1 LREKN
6 GDDGTRARARAL
18 SNQTETLTANAN
30 DFLETKQ
37 DRKSPFGYER
47 ELDGVEKQMAALPT
61 PARLGAYGAVV
72 ALGAAAGNVVGGT
85 APANARSAAKIG
97 LTAVIGG
104 AAAYGVMTADK
115 KRFTAAPKT
124 LWNTLIG
131 RDPLTVTSEEVN
143 AIGAR
148 FGIPNLGLACSTE
161 MTELYDVYLMS
172 LVPQGMDPVQ
182 GWEAAALRQFRETLG
197 IDDASAAQAHLEA
210 GRRLFRKRIELGS
223 ADKETDLESR
233 KEFQKLV
240 FISTQTFGEEQA
252 RFLLPWKRVFRVSDA
267 QVDLALKD
275 NASQLL
281 RTALKESA
289 AIDDVNTKAIAEA
302 KAYQQELN
310 LDDNTAAAIAQEIA
324 TAHVAKIV
332 NETIVMCKERGSNR
346 NLQKICGNVDSVL
359 AYNAKLSSAVGSF
372 PGVGPVSLFG
382 GDFDAKMSDLAE
394 VFKTYLEEGIKDY
407 TFSAALSEKLG
418 KLRLVFGMGNKE
430 ADDIILKSTTAS
442 YRLALR
448 DAVKSG
454 KLDKAESPAK
464 VLQAMCE
471 GLRFPP
477 EVAAGIHEENY
488 RTKLEACVADKVLT
502 DEDVE
507 SLARVRKLLCV
518 PKAVVEKL
526 QFEICG
532 EIYRAAVRSALSVPT
547 EAFTPQLR
555 DRCKTVKANVRIND
569 ETALKILDA
578 EARKQL
584 NAFIRTSKS
593 IRNKTDAQK
602 EIRKMVFYNQGVL
615 TPLVNDVN
623 KSQAEAA
630 AKELAEL
637 MKEATEA
644 AKKEEAEEKAAAAA
658 AAGEDGVTEAA
669 ATTEEEEAEPEIM
682 QMPETAHQKE
692 ITLAADMDVVTRQ
705 AMYREYLMFC
715 MTGDQVNAPMGVRI
729 NIERDQSEF
738 KRLSQLGDILGLDMM
753 QVGQVHKDLADKAFR
768 AQAEQMLGDGGG
780 LTAQR
785 AEKLKE
791 IQMQLN
797 LPEAEAQKIIKGITA
812 QRMMSNVSAQI
823 SAGTLDSAEVR
834 RMIEAGVEIDRMI
847 PADKRMNLFRK
858 NAERRLS
865 DGSGSANLDEL
876 TSTLVE
882 DLKIDAAQAKSEL
895 VKIAGEKKRS
905 QMIQGVAVLRQKKAA
920 DVLVS
925 CRNLVACQSVA
936 PDAKLDWKVES
947 EVFDMYSVFVS
958 EVSDVQE
965 RKTLQEVLN
974 ISDENA
980 AKLEKVVA
988 EGAFKF
994 SEDALDEALF

>member
-1 LREKN
+1 
-6 GDDGTRARARAL
+6 
-18 SNQTETLTANAN
+18 
-30 DFLETKQ
+30 
-37 DRKSPFGYER
+37 
-47 ELDGVEKQMAALPT
+47 MAALPT
-61 PARLGAYGAVV
+61 PARLGAYGAAV
-72 ALGAAAGNVVGGT
+72 ALGAAAGNAIGGVMPVNVRT
-85 APANARSAAKIG
+85 AAKVG
-97 LTAVIGG
+97 LTAIVGG
-104 AAAYGVMTADK
+104 GAAYGVMTVDK

-124 LWNTLIG
+124 LWNSLQG
-131 RDPLTVTSEEVN
+131 RDPLSVTSEEVN
-143 AIGAR
+143 AVGAR
-148 FGIPNLGLACSTE
+148 FGIQNMGATCSTE

-182 GWEAAALRQFRETLG
+182 GWEAEALRQFRQTLG

-223 ADKETDLESR
+223 TDKETDLESR

-289 AIDDVNTKAIAEA
+289 AIEQVNSTAIAEA

-310 LDDNTAAAIAQEIA
+310 LDDNSAGEIAQELA
-324 TAHVAKIV
+324 TAHVAQIV
-332 NETIVMCKERGSNR
+332 NETIALCKERGSSR
-346 NLQKICGNVDSVL
+346 DMSKICANVDSVL

-394 VFKTYLEEGIKDY
+394 IFKAYLEEGIKGFS
-407 TFSAALSEKLG
+407 FSAALSDNLG

-442 YRLALR
+442 YRMALR

-454 KLDKAESPAK
+454 KLDQAESPAK

-488 RTKLEACVADKVLT
+488 RTKLEACIADKMLT
-502 DEDVE
+502 DADVE
-507 SLARVRKLLCV
+507 ALARVRKLLCV
-518 PKAVVEKL
+518 PKGVVEKL
-526 QFEICG
+526 HFEICG
-532 EIYRAAVRSALSVPT
+532 EVYRSAVRAALSVPT

-555 DRCKTVKANVRIND
+555 DRCKTAKANVRLDD
-569 ETALKILDA
+569 ETALKILGA

-602 EIRKMVFYNQGVL
+602 EIRKMVFYNQGVV
-615 TPLVNDVN
+615 TPLVSDLT
-623 KSQAEAA
+623 KSKAEAA

-644 AKKEEAEEKAAAAA
+644 AKKEEEEEKAAAAA
-658 AAGEDGVTEAA
+658 SAGESEEKKEGEEAA
-669 ATTEEEEAEPEIM
+669 ATEEAKTEEEAEPEVIKM
-682 QMPETAHQKE
+682 EETAHQKE

-768 AQAEQMLGDGGG
+768 TQAENMLSDGAG

-791 IQMQLN
+791 IQTQLN
-797 LPEAEAQKIIKGITA
+797 LPEDEAQKIIKGITA
-812 QRMMSNVSAQI
+812 QRMMANVQSQI
-823 SAGTLDSAEVR
+823 SAGTLDSAEIR
-834 RMIEAGVEIDRMI
+834 KMSEAGVEIDRMI

-865 DGSGSANLDEL
+865 DGSGSANIDEL
-876 TSTLVE
+876 TATLVA
-882 DLKIDAAQAKSEL
+882 DLKIDEAKAKEEL

-965 RKTLQEVLN
+965 RKTLQDVLN

>member
-1 LREKN
+1 
-6 GDDGTRARARAL
+6 
-18 SNQTETLTANAN
+18 
-30 DFLETKQ
+30 
-37 DRKSPFGYER
+37 
-47 ELDGVEKQMAALPT
+47 MAALPT
-61 PARLGAYGAVV
+61 PARLGAYGAAV
-72 ALGAAAGNVVGGT
+72 ALGAAAGNAIGGVMPVNVRT
-85 APANARSAAKIG
+85 AAKVG
-97 LTAVIGG
+97 LTAIVGG
-104 AAAYGVMTADK
+104 GAAYGVMTADK

-124 LWNTLIG
+124 LWNSLQG
-131 RDPLTVTSEEVN
+131 RDPLSVTSEEVN
-143 AIGAR
+143 AVGAR
-148 FGIPNLGLACSTE
+148 FGIQNMGATCSTE

-182 GWEAAALRQFRETLG
+182 GWEAEALRQFRQTLG

-223 ADKETDLESR
+223 TDKEPDLESR

-289 AIDDVNTKAIAEA
+289 AIEQVNSTAIAEA

-310 LDDNTAAAIAQEIA
+310 LDDNSAGEIAQELA
-324 TAHVAKIV
+324 TAHVAQIV
-332 NETIVMCKERGSNR
+332 NETIALCKERGSNR
-346 NLQKICGNVDSVL
+346 DMSKVCANVDSVL

-394 VFKTYLEEGIKDY
+394 IFKAYLEEGIKGFS
-407 TFSAALSEKLG
+407 FSAALSDNLG

-442 YRLALR
+442 YRMALR

-454 KLDKAESPAK
+454 KLDQAESPAK

-488 RTKLEACVADKVLT
+488 RTKLEACIADKMLT
-502 DEDVE
+502 DADVE
-507 SLARVRKLLCV
+507 ALARVRKLLCV
-518 PKAVVEKL
+518 PKGVVEKL
-526 QFEICG
+526 HFEICG
-532 EIYRAAVRSALSVPT
+532 EVYRSAVRAALSVPT

-555 DRCKTVKANVRIND
+555 DRCKTAKANVRLDD
-569 ETALKILDA
+569 ETALKILGA

-602 EIRKMVFYNQGVL
+602 EIRKMVFYNQGVV
-615 TPLVNDVN
+615 TPLVSDLT
-623 KSQAEAA
+623 KSKAEAA

-644 AKKEEAEEKAAAAA
+644 AKKEEEEEKAAAAA
-658 AAGEDGVTEAA
+658 AAGESEEKKESDEAA
-669 ATTEEEEAEPEIM
+669 AAEEAKTEEEPEVIKM
-682 QMPETAHQKE
+682 EEETAHQKE

-768 AQAEQMLGDGGG
+768 TQAENMLSDGAG

-791 IQMQLN
+791 IQTQLN
-797 LPEAEAQKIIKGITA
+797 LPEEEAQKIIKGITA
-812 QRMMSNVSAQI
+812 QRMMANVQSQI
-823 SAGTLDSAEVR
+823 SAGTLDSAEIR
-834 RMIEAGVEIDRMI
+834 KMSEAGVEIDRMI

-865 DGSGSANLDEL
+865 DGSGSANIDEL
-876 TSTLVE
+876 TATLVA
-882 DLKIDAAQAKSEL
+882 DLKIDEAKAKEEL

-965 RKTLQEVLN
+965 RKTLQDVLN